1 MWKQLFLSSAPRE
14 DPEMKKQHR
23 HGDTPWYAR
32 VLPVRVVLAFWA
44 SVIVTALLCIPL
56 AVEAS
61 NARENGPNSG
71 RNLNE
76 TTDVLPSRPD
86 HGLNASENDETVD
99 VSVLG
104 ASESNDNAHDGSA
117 TSVDRLV
124 DELRWTT
131 DPDAVSS
138 GPNDLV
144 HGATIDGVVY
154 IFLDL
159 DNVAQVDFWI
169 NGKLTATDRSAPW
182 ELFGG
187 GALDTSTLDAGQHT
201 VGALATLT
209 DGSVQLI
216 EAEFTVE

>member
-1 MWKQLFLSSAPRE
+1 
-14 DPEMKKQHR
+14 MKKQHR

-61 NARENGPNSG
+61 NARETNSTSG
-71 RNLNE
+71 RNLNDS
-76 TTDVLPSRPD
+76 TDVLPSRAD
-86 HGLNASENDETVD
+86 QDLRDSDTDETPG

-104 ASESNDNAHDGSA
+104 ASESNDDVHDGSA

-131 DPDAVSS
+131 ELDAVPS
-138 GPNDLV
+138 GPNDPV

-154 IFLDL
+154 VFLDL
-159 DNVAQVDFWI
+159 DEVAQVDFWI

-201 VGALATLT
+201 VGALATLI

-216 EAEFTVE
+216 EAEFTIE